1 MLLMYV
7 GKERRNRFVAL
18 ALAVVL
24 VAGVVLALLATV
36 ASAASAD
43 ARPATLPLHA
53 TLTSIV
59 PAAGAQLDRAPTQI
73 VVTFDEAVSPDF
85 AQVVLDRDGR
95 PVEVGM
101 PRVRANEVTVA
112 VTGDA
117 GPGAYRIAFKVT
129 SDDGHPVTG
138 ESRFQVGAPGAT
150 GTAGVPRPQVTPTY
164 KTPQMQ
170 ATTFG
175 HPDHAPGLI
184 VAGVLLV
191 GGIAL
196 MIYEHRR
203 RAAREDQPIS

>member
-59 PAAGAQLDRAPTQI
+59 PADGSHLDRAPTQI

-85 AQVVLDRDGR
+85 AQVVLDHDGQ
-95 PVEVGM
+95 PVEVGR
-101 PRVRANEVTVA
+101 PQVRANEVTVA
-112 VTGDA
+112 VTGDP

-138 ESRFQVGAPGAT
+138 ESRFQVGAPGA
-150 GTAGVPRPQVTPTY
+150 AGAPRPHVTPTY

-175 HPDHAPGLI
+175 DSDHAPGLI
-184 VAGVLLV
+184 VAGVLLL

-196 MIYEHRR
+196 MIYERRR
-203 RAAREDQPIS
+203 RAAHEDQPIS